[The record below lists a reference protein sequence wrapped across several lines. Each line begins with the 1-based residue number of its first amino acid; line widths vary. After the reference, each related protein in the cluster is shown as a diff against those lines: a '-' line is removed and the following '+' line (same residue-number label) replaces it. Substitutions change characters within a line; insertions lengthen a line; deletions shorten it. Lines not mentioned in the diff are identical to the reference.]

1 MALLLTSVTRVFHP
15 HLKLYGLNNR
25 KGQNALTLFT
35 HKREKEQICTNKIK
49 EQACLDETEG
59 LELVRLLQVHQTNP
73 SGG

>member
-1 MALLLTSVTRVFHP
+1 MAIALLLTSVTRVSYP
-15 HLKLYGLNNR
+15 HLELYGLNI
-25 KGQNALTLFT
+25 
-35 HKREKEQICTNKIK
+35 KREKEQIYSNETK